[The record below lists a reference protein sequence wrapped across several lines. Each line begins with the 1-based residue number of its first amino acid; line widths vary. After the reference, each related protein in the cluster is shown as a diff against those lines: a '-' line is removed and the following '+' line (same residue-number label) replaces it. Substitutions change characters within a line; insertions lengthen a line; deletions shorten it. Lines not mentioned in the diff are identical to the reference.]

1 MLYPVGRRAVFG
13 MKMKKC
19 GILYV
24 MLAATVLTA
33 CLAVDGCSKLL
44 DAVYTVLDGGAPAP
58 VRTTEYFKRNPGS
71 TRALELVLTVSG
83 GIVTKVVWEYAP

>member
-1 MLYPVGRRAVFG
+1 
-13 MKMKKC
+13 MKMKKS

-33 CLAVDGCSKLL
+33 CLAVDGCSSLL
-44 DAVYTVLDGGAPAP
+44 DVVGNALDGGASVPA
-58 VRTTEYFKRNPGS
+58 RTTEYFKRNPVS

-83 GIVTKVVWEYAP
+83 GIVTKAVWEYAS